1 MVELTPDEI
10 RVTTLGRIFI
20 RNVAMLFDAYLEKK
34 APDAPKIFS
43 GRCERRAARSS
54 PRPARRARRAA
65 RSSSPFST
73 SCSSIPRFSD
83 IPFTPLRK
91 LVAWTIA
98 TLRAPKSAEIYE
110 RIGWSPIRR
119 WSETQARLLE
129 EALAPRM
136 DAGAAAPVV
145 RVGMTCSAPS
155 VETALEELRAA
166 GATRLVVLPLYPQY
180 SVTTTRG
187 SFTRVTRALAAMG
200 WAPERRH
207 APDAWYDEPGFVAAH
222 VDRILAAAAPRCR
235 TRIRQRPW
243 SSILRIRCPSRPS
256 TKEKDPY
263 PRHIEETVRS
273 IDAALGNRY
282 RSRLGYQSKVG
293 PVEWLGPSTPDVLA
307 DLAKAG
313 EKQVLVVPVAF
324 VSDHV
329 ETLYEIRLLFGEEA
343 ARLGIPHYAVA
354 EGLNDHPAFIR
365 GLADIVRKAA
375 A

>member
-1 MVELTPDEI
+1 MSGEKVGVLLVQLGGPENRQQLKPFLYELFVDPEI
-10 RVTTLGRIFI
+10 L
-20 RNVAMLFDAYLEKK
+20 N
-34 APDAPKIFS
+34 
-43 GRCERRAARSS
+43 
-54 PRPARRARRAA
+54 
-65 RSSSPFST
+65 
-73 SCSSIPRFSD
+73 
-83 IPFTPLRK
+83 IPFTPVRK

-98 TLRAPKSAEIYE
+98 TLRAPQSAAIYE

-119 WSETQARLLE
+119 WSELQARLLE
-129 EALAPRM
+129 EALALRM
-136 DAGAAAPVV
+136 EAGAAAPAV
-145 RVGMTCSAPS
+145 RVGMTCSAPT

-166 GATRLVVLPLYPQY
+166 GAKRLLVLPLYPQY

-187 SFTRVTRALAAMG
+187 SFARVSRALAASG
-200 WAPERRH
+200 WSPERRH
-207 APDAWYDEPGFVAAH
+207 APDAWYDEPGFIAAH
-222 VDRILAAAAPRCR
+222 VDRIVAAAALLPDPDPAR
-235 TRIRQRPW
+235 TVVLYSAHSLPVKTV
-243 SSILRIRCPSRPS
+243 

-263 PRHIEETVRS
+263 PRHIEETVRL

-293 PVEWLGPSTPDVLA
+293 PVEWLGPSTPDVLK

-365 GLADIVRKAA
+365 SLADIVRKSAA
-375 A
+375 